1 MKRELGL
8 VLLASTI
15 LTAALTYP
23 TAFKLG
29 QVGRVDNGDGKL
41 SIWNVAWVA
50 RTLVADPLHV
60 FDANIFYPHRG
71 TLAYSE
77 NNLGAGALAVPV
89 YWATK
94 NPYAAHNFAMLLA
107 FVLSASGMYYLVRH
121 LTADRRAASVSAI
134 GFAFCPFVFAHTAH
148 IQLLMTAG
156 LPFSLL
162 AFHRMADKPG
172 PGRGAALGVVMA
184 AQAICCSGNHDAVQ

>member
-29 QVGRVDNGDGKL
+29 HVGRIDNGDGKL

-50 RTLVADPLHV
+50 RTLPTDPWHV

-77 NNLGAGALAVPV
+77 NNLGAGALAVHFLTQFR
-89 YWATK
+89 WRG
-94 NPYAAHNFAMLLA
+94 
-107 FVLSASGMYYLVRH
+107 LSH
-121 LTADRRAASVSAI
+121 
-134 GFAFCPFVFAHTAH
+134 
-148 IQLLMTAG
+148 
-156 LPFSLL
+156 
-162 AFHRMADKPG
+162 
-172 PGRGAALGVVMA
+172 RGAQALA
-184 AQAICCSGNHDAVQ
+184 SA